1 YLECAGFS
9 VEYAFLK
16 GTLEK
21 LQIEPQIFYAGK
33 FKSATEPL
41 RTDKMTPE
49 NQLQTSVWL
58 NDLYS
63 DFLLKTAEVRKID
76 TATLHQL
83 ANEAKIQNANDAMN
97 YKLVDGLKYDDQ
109 VKDEIKSK
117 LGIGKFD
124 KINFI
129 TLSSYFAATD
139 IHKTGGEK

>member
-1 YLECAGFS
+1 
-9 VEYAFLK
+9 
-16 GTLEK
+16 
-21 LQIEPQIFYAGK
+21 
-33 FKSATEPL
+33 
-41 RTDKMTPE
+41 MTPE

-83 ANEAKIQNANDAMN
+83 ANEAKIQNANDAVN
-97 YKLVDGLKYDDQ
+97 YKLVDGLKYDDE

-117 LGIGKFD
+117 LGIGKYD

-139 IHKTGGEK
+139 IHKTGGEKIALIYAEGNIVDGKADQGTNWRRKLQEPYSQSQVGQID